1 MIPPVVDPFTRPSI
15 SSKLLRI
22 SAALLESGLIV
33 VFGVLL
39 LAGVGDGPDSD
50 GVKPPIRVGL
60 SVIPVLIVAMA
71 YAIQRIWR
79 PRRFAFVIA
88 GALAC
93 ALGAAFRAGL
103 EPLHRLLDALRGFVV
118 GAIVTGLLMSIDDEA
133 TDLLEG
139 EVKPWR
145 EMFFGLLLVT
155 FGAMPM
161 AIYGGFVWAI
171 PTIVLG
177 IVVLVR
183 CLRYDAPT
191 VVPHKDAGALARV
204 FLALLFVLLGL
215 GFLVVCPMISLG
227 MLRHR

>member
-1 MIPPVVDPFTRPSI
+1 MVDPFIRPPI
-15 SSKLLRI
+15 SAKLLKI
-22 SAALLESGLIV
+22 SAAFLESGLIV

-39 LAGVGDGPDSD
+39 LAGIGDGPDSD
-50 GVKPPIRVGL
+50 SVKPPIRVGI
-60 SVIPVLIVAMA
+60 SVIPVLLVAIA

-93 ALGAAFRAGL
+93 ALGAVFRAGL
-103 EPLHRLLDALRGFVV
+103 EPLQRLLDALRGFAV
-118 GAIVTGLLMSIDDEA
+118 GAIVTGFLMTIDDEA
-133 TDLLEG
+133 TVLLEG

-171 PTIVLG
+171 ATILLG

-183 CLRYDAPT
+183 CLRYDAPL
-191 VVPHKDAGALARV
+191 VVPRKSIAALTRV
-204 FLALLFVLLGL
+204 FLSLLFLLLGI

>member
-1 MIPPVVDPFTRPSI
+1 VVDPFTRPPI
-15 SSKLLRI
+15 SAKLLRI
-22 SAALLESGLIV
+22 SAALLESGLLI

-50 GVKPPIRVGL
+50 AVKPPIHVGL
-60 SVIPVLIVAMA
+60 SVLPILVVAIA

-103 EPLHRLLDALRGFVV
+103 EPLQRLLDALRGFVV
-118 GAIVTGLLMSIDDEA
+118 GAIVTGFLMSIDDEA

-171 PTIVLG
+171 PTILLG
-177 IVVLVR
+177 IFVLVR
-183 CLRYDAPT
+183 CLRYDAPL
-191 VVPHKDAGALARV
+191 VVPRKSGAALTRV
-204 FLALLFVLLGL
+204 FLTMLFLLLGI
-215 GFLVVCPMISLG
+215 GFLAVSPMISLG
-227 MLRHR
+227 LRRFH